1 MRETL
6 LEDYDRALPMLRAR
20 GERLQ
25 AELSAL
31 LAADDELKVHS
42 VTLRLKSRASLAQKL
57 ARPDRS
63 YGSLWAVTDLI
74 GLRVIVYFEDAV
86 DAIGKLLETHLP
98 IDFAHSIDKRRRDSG
113 TFGYRSLHYV
123 CRVAT
128 AASDDAQVLPA
139 EASFEVQV
147 RTVLEHAWAEIEH
160 DLGYKSGAAVPAT
173 VQRRLHRLAGLL
185 ELADQE
191 FGAIRDDLRDYVRVL
206 PERIAAAG
214 DSVLLDRLSLGAL
227 LDCAE
232 VRDLDRVIAVALDK
246 ELGDEPFYPDYL
258 LKMLAS
264 SGIRSVGEA
273 RAGIATHAALIAS
286 MVRPYFAF
294 AWQTW
299 QLSPDQMNRVFRG
312 YSLFFLAHAELL
324 TGPALGIGKVERLAR
339 LYRELDYPDDERAA
353 QRVASKLVDAFG
365 DLVTAA
371 AATRKADSSPPR

>member
-6 LEDYDRALPMLRAR
+6 LEAYDRALPSLRAR
-20 GERLQ
+20 GEHLQ

-31 LAADDELKVHS
+31 LAADAELKVHS
-42 VTLRLKSRASLAQKL
+42 VTLRIKSRASLADKL

-63 YGSLWAVTDLI
+63 YASLWSVTDLI

-86 DAIGKLLETHLP
+86 DTIGKLLESNLP
-98 IDFAHSIDKRRRDSG
+98 IDFAHSIDKRRRDSA

-123 CRVAT
+123 CRASPHAHEGAT
-128 AASDDAQVLPA
+128 ASELPR

-160 DLGYKSGAAVPAT
+160 DLGYKAGAAVPAT

-191 FGAIRDDLRDYVRVL
+191 FGAIRDDLTDYVRVL
-206 PERIAAAG
+206 PERIASEG

-227 LDCAE
+227 LDCTE
-232 VRDLDRVIAVALDK
+232 VRDLDRAIAVALEK
-246 ELGDEPFYPDYL
+246 ELGEAPFFPDYL

-273 RAGIATHAALIAS
+273 RAGIARHESLITS
-286 MVRPYFAF
+286 MVTPYFAF

-299 QLSPDQMNRVFRG
+299 QLSPDQMARVFRG
-312 YSLFFLAHAELL
+312 YSLFFLAHAEVLA
-324 TGPALGIGKVERLAR
+324 GPALGIGKVERLAR

-365 DLVTAA
+365 DLVSPAA
-371 AATRKADSSPPR
+371 KRSPA

>member
-6 LEDYDRALPMLRAR
+6 LEGYDRVLPFLRAH

-25 AELSAL
+25 ADLAAL
-31 LAADDELKVHS
+31 LAADEGLKVHS
-42 VTLRLKSRASLAQKL
+42 VTLRIKSRESLAAKL

-63 YGSLWAVTDLI
+63 YGSLWSVTDLI
-74 GLRVIVYFEDAV
+74 GLRVIVYFEAAV
-86 DAIGKLLETHLP
+86 DTIGKLLEAQLP
-98 IDFAHSIDKRRRDSG
+98 IDFAHSIDKRRRDSA

-123 CRVAT
+123 CRAGAPAT
-128 AASDDAQVLPA
+128 ELPP

-206 PERIAAAG
+206 PERIASEG

-264 SGIRSVGEA
+264 SGVRSVGEA
-273 RAGIATHAALIAS
+273 RAGIAEHGELIAA

-299 QLSPDQMNRVFRG
+299 QLSPDQMARVFRG
-312 YSLFFLAHAELL
+312 YSLFFLAHVEVLAA
-324 TGPALGIGKVERLAR
+324 PALGIGKVERLAR

-371 AATRKADSSPPR
+371 SAKRKTPSSPPR

>member
-6 LEDYDRALPMLRAR
+6 LESYDRVLPFLRAH

-25 AELSAL
+25 ADLAAL
-31 LAADDELKVHS
+31 LRADEGLKVHS
-42 VTLRLKSRASLAQKL
+42 VTLRIKSRESLAAKL

-63 YGSLWAVTDLI
+63 YGSLWSVTDLI
-74 GLRVIVYFEDAV
+74 GLRVIVYFEAAV
-86 DAIGKLLETHLP
+86 DTIGKLLEAQLP
-98 IDFAHSIDKRRRDSG
+98 IDFAHSIDKRRRDSA

-123 CRVAT
+123 CRAGAPAT
-128 AASDDAQVLPA
+128 ELPV

-206 PERIAAAG
+206 PERIASEG

-246 ELGDEPFYPDYL
+246 ELGDEPFFPDYL

-264 SGIRSVGEA
+264 SGVRSVGEA
-273 RAGIATHAALIAS
+273 RAGIAEHGELIAA

-299 QLSPDQMNRVFRG
+299 QLSPDQMARVFRG
-312 YSLFFLAHAELL
+312 YSLFFLAHVEVLAA
-324 TGPALGIGKVERLAR
+324 PALGIGKVERLAR

-371 AATRKADSSPPR
+371 SAKRKAPSSPPR